1 MASLCVSI
9 LSSANRGAVGN
20 RGLGFPLVDVVHHS
34 VGMLGPMRV
43 HDDAKNHSSGPSM
56 MRGILVSGHILPP
69 CQEEMVMNDL

>member
-1 MASLCVSI
+1 MAFPCVSI
-9 LSSANRGAVGN
+9 VSFDKRGAVGN

-34 VGMLGPMRV
+34 VAMPGPMRV

-69 CQEEMVMNDL
+69 CQEEW